1 MYQKFYPP
9 SGHIPECPF
18 TIEELWS
25 HRNRKKAFATLD
37 YLKEKTTCGLDS
49 KGLQFYEAL
58 QQATSKIR
66 FSKFVSG
73 RYLHPLTNDIS
84 AQDAHRKI
92 RYKIGKF
99 FRDNTDL
106 KYFFILEQDAALFQG
121 MVAYHLHY
129 LVTAPAIHPG
139 QFDRL
144 PEILRINY
152 DILDRIIKVE
162 EFHELDFEIPPT
174 HHRSELITDPFEILL
189 YKKTKG
195 TILDHTSNLNRVNSV
210 KIEDIYNQEQLTDY
224 LFKKLTKPGLDL
236 LVDYDNSDI
245 DFKGVE

>member
-1 MYQKFYPP
+1 MYKIFDNP
-9 SGHIPECPF
+9 SGHIPACPF
-18 TIEELWS
+18 TIEEVRA

-37 YLKEKTTCGLDS
+37 CLKEKTNCGLSS

-58 QQATSKIR
+58 QQATSKIH

-73 RYLHPLTNDIS
+73 RYLYPLTDYIS
-84 AQDAHRKI
+84 APDAHRKI
-92 RYKIGKF
+92 RHKISKF
-99 FRDNTDL
+99 FRDTSDL
-106 KYFFILEQDAALFQG
+106 KYLFILEQDAALYGG
-121 MVAYHLHY
+121 MLSYHLHY
-129 LVTAPAIHPG
+129 LVTAPVLHPG

-144 PEILRINY
+144 PQTIRINY
-152 DILDRIIKVE
+152 DIIDRIIKVE
-162 EFHELDFEIPPT
+162 EFHKLDFDIPPT
-174 HHRSELITDPFEILL
+174 HHRSELITDPLEILL

-224 LFKKLTKPGLDL
+224 LLKKLKKPGLDL

-245 DFKGVE
+245 DFTGVE